1 MGNDKNDMTAT
12 VKPLRVMSWLDND
25 ESAALLS
32 TALLILGKV
41 GYEDACSSRNKKK
54 ESAPQREIQPKCR
67 WLIELLFRKIT
78 HRCGGFD
85 IPSAPPVMLLR
96 SEDFSKIL
104 SAPQHHLHP
113 NSRILSG
120 GQILYFQRVAHQNPP
135 VLQPLETVCSRS
147 KHPLSSV
154 SGRRRYNT
162 LDFPQEN
169 RVPTGRFHPYW
180 KPRSKGTC
188 SPFTIPARLR
198 ICGHKLKNGLQTQIH
213 KRKKSQSVPPSRRG
227 ILWEYIMPHDWKF

>member
-1 MGNDKNDMTAT
+1 MGNDKKDMTAT

-120 GQILYFQRVAHQNPP
+120 GDKSCIFSAWRTKIRLFCVLLKVLVPEQNNPFQQTAVA
-135 VLQPLETVCSRS
+135 E
-147 KHPLSSV
+147 
-154 SGRRRYNT
+154 
-162 LDFPQEN
+162 
-169 RVPTGRFHPYW
+169 
-180 KPRSKGTC
+180 
-188 SPFTIPARLR
+188 
-198 ICGHKLKNGLQTQIH
+198 
-213 KRKKSQSVPPSRRG
+213 G
-227 ILWEYIMPHDWKF
+227 ITH

>member
-1 MGNDKNDMTAT
+1 MGNDKKDMTAT
-12 VKPLRVMSWLDND
+12 VKPLRVMSWLNND

-41 GYEDACSSRNKKK
+41 GCEDACSSRNKKK

-78 HRCGGFD
+78 HRWGGFD

-96 SEDFSKIL
+96 SEDFFKII

-120 GQILYFQRVAHQNPP
+120 KQILNFGPWRAKIHLFCSHWKLCVPEANTPFPASAVA
-135 VLQPLETVCSRS
+135 E
-147 KHPLSSV
+147 
-154 SGRRRYNT
+154 
-162 LDFPQEN
+162 
-169 RVPTGRFHPYW
+169 
-180 KPRSKGTC
+180 
-188 SPFTIPARLR
+188 
-198 ICGHKLKNGLQTQIH
+198 
-213 KRKKSQSVPPSRRG
+213 G
-227 ILWEYIMPHDWKF
+227 ITH